1 MGIIQVSL
9 SDQDRKKYGLNDSKI
24 AFEDLLNKIS
34 AELARQ
40 AMHACQDIAERAGV
54 SQLTL
59 DEINAEIKAVRQQN
73 AKHHFNSGHEQRC
86 F

>member
-40 AMHACQDIAERAGV
+40 AMYACQDIAV
-54 SQLTL
+54 
-59 DEINAEIKAVRQQN
+59 
-73 AKHHFNSGHEQRC
+73 
-86 F
+86 